1 MGFEATMVEVPCSL
15 CGRSDTTRLSSRG
28 QNNDPANVVL
38 CQHDGFVYL
47 SPRMDTAGYAAYY
60 AQSYEEE
67 YRVEHSDDTIRPV
80 YRLVTD
86 RLAPHLSD
94 APSTALSVGAGLGSI
109 LHLLKD
115 QHPALACAA
124 IEPTPGAQRHL
135 REVKGFDVIAGDIES
150 DWDEGRE
157 GHYDVII
164 MRHVLEHLLD
174 ITSSLDRIRTTLSDE
189 GVAYIAVPD
198 MMHPSGSLRHSWYR
212 TPHVVYFA
220 ATTLR
225 HFLARSGL
233 EVLDMVEEG
242 HEIWCVV
249 RKGEH
254 GTYEVPASHARDQM
268 SVIRRH
274 ARSTAIPHAI
284 QRLRWAVGRR
294 LGRG

>member
-1 MGFEATMVEVPCSL
+1 MVEVPCSL

-47 SPRMDTAGYAAYY
+47 SPRMDAAGYAAYY

-67 YRVEHSDDTIRPV
+67 YRVEHGDDTIRPV

-254 GTYEVPASHARDQM
+254 GTHEVPASHARDQM

>member
-47 SPRMDTAGYAAYY
+47 SPRMDAAGYAAYY

-67 YRVEHSDDTIRPV
+67 YRVEHGDDTIRPV
-80 YRLVTD
+80 YRQVTD

-94 APSTALSVGAGLGSI
+94 APITALSVGAGLGSI

>member
-1 MGFEATMVEVPCSL
+1 MVEVPCSL

-47 SPRMDTAGYAAYY
+47 SPRMDAAGYAAYY

-67 YRVEHSDDTIRPV
+67 YRVEHGDDTIRPV

>member
-47 SPRMDTAGYAAYY
+47 SPRMDAAGYAAYY

-67 YRVEHSDDTIRPV
+67 YRVEHGDDTIRPV

-86 RLAPHLSD
+86 RLARHLSD

>member
-47 SPRMDTAGYAAYY
+47 SPRMDAAGYAAYY

-67 YRVEHSDDTIRPV
+67 YRVEHVDDTIRPV

-254 GTYEVPASHARDQM
+254 GTHEVPASHARDQM